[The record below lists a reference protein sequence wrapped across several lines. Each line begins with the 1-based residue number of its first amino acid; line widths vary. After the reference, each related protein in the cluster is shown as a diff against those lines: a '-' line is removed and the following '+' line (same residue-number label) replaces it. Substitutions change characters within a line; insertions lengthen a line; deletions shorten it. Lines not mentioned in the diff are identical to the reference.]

1 MDKQTK
7 KTLIALING
16 LCNEIG
22 NQYYSEKVIKEQE
35 IKTLIKFIEKY

>member
-1 MDKQTK
+1 MDEQTK

-16 LCNEIG
+16 LCHEIG
-22 NQYYSEKVIKEQE
+22 NKYYSEKVIKEQE